1 MIELILSYLEKNP
14 ELHKRIQQKIQDKKT
29 IEEFHNMDL
38 RKMQVPRKKKN
49 NVQSICNEEGK

>member
-14 ELHKRIQQKIQDKKT
+14 ELHRKILQELQDKKT
-29 IEEFHNMDL
+29 VQEFEKMDL

-49 NVQSICNEEGK
+49 AVQSICNQEGK